1 MNYNTQ
7 NVKIVYIVEITFLIQ
22 QTLIDGIDVGSGT
35 HYARAFCWCN
45 YEYSKEAVCIS
56 ATMKL
61 ERLHLKARWT
71 IQLRNHDN
79 WK

>member
-45 YEYSKEAVCIS
+45 YEYSK
-56 ATMKL
+56 KL
-61 ERLHLKARWT
+61 FAFSNDEFGALHLKARWT